1 MKAIILSAGQGTRL
15 LPQTEETP
23 KCLLPLGEET
33 NILRWQLD
41 QLEQAGVSETVV
53 VTGFHKEKVEAEIQH
68 REGRMNV
75 RTVFN
80 PFFKVADNLG
90 SVWVAKEEM
99 NEDFIILNGDTL
111 FTANVAADLIRNAK
125 RPLTMTVA
133 YKEKFDSDD
142 MKVTLNKNGTVNS
155 VGKLIPLENVDAE
168 SIGMILFSGNGPQMF
183 RDAVETVMTEQTS
196 LKRYYLTVIDML
208 AKGIT
213 VGTSEAAQQ
222 HWCEVDFPLDLERAQ
237 KAVTRWSKAHPG
249 VYPQDVLDDTA
260 SSARVHS
267 IASA

>member
-15 LPQTEETP
+15 LPQTENTP
-23 KCLLPLGEET
+23 KCLLPLGEDT

-53 VTGFHKEKVEAEIQH
+53 VTGFHAEKVEAETQR
-68 REGRMNV
+68 REGKMKV
-75 RTVFN
+75 RTLYN

-90 SVWVAKEEM
+90 SVWIAKEEM

-111 FTANVAADLIRNAK
+111 FTANVAADLIKNAHH
-125 RPLTMTVA
+125 PVTVTVA
-133 YKEKFDSDD
+133 YKGNFDSDD
-142 MKVTLNKNGTVNS
+142 MKVTLNDNGTVNA
-155 VGKLIPLENVDAE
+155 VGKQIELENVDAE
-168 SIGMILFSGNGPQMF
+168 SIGMILFKGNGPQMF

-208 AKGIT
+208 AKGIS
-213 VGTSEAAQQ
+213 VGTSEASQQ
-222 HWCEVDFPLDLERAQ
+222 NWCEVDFPLDLERAQ
-237 KAVTRWSKAHPG
+237 RAISLWSNSVPG
-249 VYPQDVLDDTA
+249 MEPEVAA
-260 SSARVHS
+260 SSAKVHG